1 MEKLLEIKDLKV
13 FFTLKRGIFSKSRVV
28 RAVDNVSFDVYQ
40 GETLGIVGESGCG
53 KTSLARALVGLNDIT
68 SGKVLFLGK
77 DDFATCNDKRWHEL
91 RQDVQFIFQ
100 DPVASLNPR
109 MTVSEIIA
117 EPLTVFYPKMTKT
130 EQMEKV
136 VAMMNLVGLSVN
148 QINRYPQEFSGGQCQ
163 RIGIARALILEP
175 KLIICDESV
184 SALDASVKAQIIN
197 LLKDLQAKLN
207 LTIMFISHDLS
218 VVKHICDRVLV
229 MYLGNIMELATKE
242 QIYAKPTHPYTQALL
257 SAVPIANPELERQ
270 KKIKLLEGDL
280 PSPINPPVGCVFNTR
295 CPMADDECRK
305 SRPPFVRLQDDRL
318 AACFKVK

>member
-1 MEKLLEIKDLKV
+1 MEKLLEITNLKV
-13 FFTLKRGIFSKSRVV
+13 FFTLKRGILSKPRTV
-28 RAVDNVSFDVYQ
+28 RAVDNVSFDIYK

-53 KTSLARALVGLNDIT
+53 KTSLARSLVGLNEIT
-68 SGKVLFLGK
+68 AGKVLFLGK
-77 DDFATCNDKRWHEL
+77 DDFANCNDKRWHEL
-91 RQDVQFIFQ
+91 RQEVQFIFQ

-117 EPLTVFYPKMTKT
+117 EPLTVFYPKMSKMQ
-130 EQMEKV
+130 QMEKV
-136 VAMMNLVGLSVN
+136 LVMMKLVGLSVN

-163 RIGIARALILEP
+163 RIGIARALILDP

-197 LLKDLQAKLN
+197 LLKDLQAKLS

-295 CPMADDECRK
+295 CPLSDDNCRK
-305 SRPPFVRLQDDRL
+305 SRPPFTILQDGRM
-318 AACFKVK
+318 AACFKVS